1 MTRTSPDQKSS
12 AIPRIGARTALKA
25 LISIGLTIAVF
36 YLVFSRADV
45 PSLKS
50 FLTGFP
56 AQIFF
61 AVIAL
66 SIAATALAVWRL
78 KFIAQ
83 DLGYR
88 LSIRD
93 AVAALSLGVLAGT
106 MFFQLIGQLMARSAL
121 LSRRGMPA
129 AATVTLT
136 VYERAAAAGVSLLL
150 AIAGGW
156 YVFGRVTLDIENG
169 GLVFLNI
176 VAGLTLAIAAG
187 GWLAWGPKDLA
198 AAPRKI
204 NRAL

>member
-1 MTRTSPDQKSS
+1 MPSPSPTRPDMMVNTSLRTKSTARS
-12 AIPRIGARTALKA
+12 MRWGRTALKA
-25 LISIGLTIAVF
+25 TISIGLTIAVF

-78 KFIAQ
+78 KLIAQ

-93 AVAALSLGVLAGT
+93 AVAALSLGLLAGT
-106 MFFQLIGQLMARSAL
+106 MFFQLIGQLMARS
-121 LSRRGMPA
+121 
-129 AATVTLT
+129 
-136 VYERAAAAGVSLLL
+136 
-150 AIAGGW
+150 
-156 YVFGRVTLDIENG
+156 
-169 GLVFLNI
+169 
-176 VAGLTLAIAAG
+176 
-187 GWLAWGPKDLA
+187 
-198 AAPRKI
+198 
-204 NRAL
+204 